1 MSTSVIKKE
10 IIKYLYMSI
19 FCGIFGL
26 IYEHFSHNVYS
37 GFMLFSFLIPLI
49 STILCFIMYK
59 SKGRI
64 HNRVN
69 NNLLFASTITLTLG
83 SLLKGVLDIYG
94 TTNKLVIIYL
104 YLGIGLLIINLIL
117 YIINLY
123 KLKQKTF

>member
-83 SLLKGVLDIYG
+83 SLVKGVLDIYG

-117 YIINLY
+117 YVINLY
-123 KLKQKTF
+123 KLKKTF